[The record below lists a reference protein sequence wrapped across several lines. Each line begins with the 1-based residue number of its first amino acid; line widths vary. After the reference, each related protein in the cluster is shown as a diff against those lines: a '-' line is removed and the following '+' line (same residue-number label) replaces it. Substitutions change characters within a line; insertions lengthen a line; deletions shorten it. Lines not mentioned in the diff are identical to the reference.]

1 MNRIIVILLLV
12 LNIYIV
18 HAQNKYPTE
27 VAYWNVIAMG
37 KDRTSIPENDIKVGA
52 NLVCLNN
59 SLILSI
65 IAVDYNELLLPD
77 IIINK
82 FSLDQSAAYNNKH
95 IGYSGI
101 GYFRDNPT
109 QKFKV
114 TISISKQDYGRD
126 AIILHFNDGNY
137 YMACNLISEKMID
150 AIYYAGLFGYVF
162 YSGDRKIVKESLQQY
177 IIENLRH

>member
-1 MNRIIVILLLV
+1 MNRIFAILILILSI
-12 LNIYIV
+12 LY
-18 HAQNKYPTE
+18 AEGQNPQPLE
-27 VAYWNVIAMG
+27 IAYWNVIAMG
-37 KDRTSIPENDIKVGA
+37 KDRTSIPENDINVGA
-52 NLVCLNN
+52 NLVCYNN

-65 IAVDYNELLLPD
+65 IAADYNELLLPD

-82 FSLDQSAAYNNKH
+82 FSFDQSAAYNNKH

-150 AIYYAGLFGYVF
+150 AIYYAGLFGYIF
-162 YSGDRKIVKESLQQY
+162 YSGDRKIVKESLQQF